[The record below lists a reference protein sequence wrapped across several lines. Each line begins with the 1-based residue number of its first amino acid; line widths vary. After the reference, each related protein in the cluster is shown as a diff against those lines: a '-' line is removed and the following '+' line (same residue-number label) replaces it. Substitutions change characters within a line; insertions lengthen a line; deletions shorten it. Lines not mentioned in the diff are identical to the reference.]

1 MNHRAQT
8 STSIATTLALSLL
21 VCLALT
27 ACGKKEADKPAD
39 KAMAPT
45 PPAATAPAPTPD
57 KPADREVRITAFK
70 PEGATLKVGDT
81 VKVFVGATYRLPAN
95 GGSIGI
101 VVQDGKNTAIANK
114 LVQVATESGTV
125 TEEIEFK
132 VPQTDRI
139 FVHVPLYAKGDNKSS
154 TVASRELKVASK

>member
-1 MNHRAQT
+1 MTNCALTRKTLGT
-8 STSIATTLALSLL
+8 SLALPVL

-27 ACGKKEADKPAD
+27 ACGKKEAEKAAD
-39 KAMAPT
+39 KAPTPT
-45 PPAATAPAPTPD
+45 PPAATAPVPD

-70 PEGATLKVGDT
+70 PEGATLKVGET

-95 GGSIGI
+95 GGSLGV
-101 VVQDGKNTAIANK
+101 VVQDGKNTPIANK
-114 LVQVATESGTV
+114 LVQVATDSGTI

-139 FVHVPLYAKGDNKSS
+139 LIHVPLYAKGDTKSS